1 MKKAPTVALVS
12 LVFTPQLV
20 HSVVRLSMIIVT
32 TTSNV
37 ILHVAIIRPV
47 ITTLVAKDP
56 VLPTKTVNLTKNLIA
71 VQMTSV
77 NIRFSARVKN
87 LMEIHVQ
94 VLRSVFLNIVTLY
107 SLDAISTLKL
117 KLQTGLS
124 SVQSV

>member
-20 HSVVRLSMIIVT
+20 HSVVRLSMIIVI

>member
-12 LVFTPQLV
+12 RVFTHQHV
-20 HSVVRLSMIIVT
+20 HSVVRQSMIIVI

-56 VLPTKTVNLTKNLIA
+56 VQLTKTVNLTKNLIA

-87 LMEIHVQ
+87 LMVIHVQ

>member
-1 MKKAPTVALVS
+1 MKKAPTVAQVS

-20 HSVVRLSMIIVT
+20 HSVVRQSMIIVT